1 METIETIILRN
12 LIQNDEYTRRALP
25 FVDEE
30 YFKDRNERVVFG
42 IIRDHI
48 HKYNK
53 APNKDAIGVALDN
66 RGGLSEQGY
75 KDCTTIATRI
85 TDSESER

>member
-12 LIQNDEYTRRALP
+12 LIQNDEYTRGLP
-25 FVDEE
+25 FLDEE

-75 KDCTTIATRI
+75 KDTLHYQVTRI

>member
-1 METIETIILRN
+1 MSMETIETIILRN

-53 APNKDAIGVALDN
+53 APNKDAKVMSATSAT
-66 RGGLSEQGY
+66 RG
-75 KDCTTIATRI
+75 KTIATI
-85 TDSESER
+85 NISK